1 AKMLKKAKKSRRN
14 ATSLTTNAATQPVQN
29 KSPPSSSGVHP
40 CILLN
45 IDSGPLMH
53 ERSTPDEPH
62 SACANGD
69 DDDDEE
75 GDAFL

>member
-1 AKMLKKAKKSRRN
+1 MLKKAKKSRRN
-14 ATSLTTNAATQPVQN
+14 ATSSITNARLVSN
-29 KSPPSSSGVHP
+29 EISPSSSQVHP
-40 CILLN
+40 CIFSN

-53 ERSTPDEPH
+53 ERSTSD